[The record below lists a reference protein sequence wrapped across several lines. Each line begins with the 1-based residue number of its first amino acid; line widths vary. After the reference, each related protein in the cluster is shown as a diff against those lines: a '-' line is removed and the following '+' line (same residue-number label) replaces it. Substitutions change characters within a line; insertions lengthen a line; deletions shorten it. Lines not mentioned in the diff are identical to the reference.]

1 MTSDRVIIVRIS
13 GIGFQGDKFE
23 PLTLTSRPLSYLQS
37 TAIEGVVTELTTQMS
52 SEIGIFSSMGSDPTT
67 TFSILANT
75 QTLSVLMSRGATEV
89 RGVNN
94 QSIQTTAYVTP
105 NPTPTIKVTDA
116 STIADGNII
125 RINGAAYGVLASDGL
140 IPGEIQAVMAYG
152 SVPQPIPV
160 RTIGGEAV
168 GSTLYASYWQG
179 NEYPTGGAEQQA
191 VTISTVDIDAVSPA
205 AETVVF
211 RGVVSRVS
219 LQTSA
224 GTENQI
230 AVECMSLMGVI
241 KNAPWAPSSS
251 GLSVYVVPGY
261 KSRSDFSEAI
271 QQQYS
276 NRFFSGFMKVYPNLS
291 MTGPIFE
298 DTTNPYD
305 TRFGAMQIRSGPY
318 GGVSGIIEIEDSNVI
333 TVSATPID
341 PELDNMRANGFS
353 LVFNDGYYR
362 QYNDDDELDIALTE
376 GSISD
381 LRRARRDGIVTP
393 ISLQIDPAFTAQIAF
408 SAQDF
413 QIAIIDLIFGTY
425 NGDFTGASGVRAWG
439 MAAWIPFPLTDY
451 LQIIDLGSLNAAF
464 STDQMLRD
472 IPLCQMWNPITSTTE
487 SNIFILPVKPDGPK
501 TIGEVLDNIMK
512 NLGLFMVYDK
522 GRITFGRWACANPFP
537 TSINDSHF
545 AEPKVG
551 LSFDRA
557 NSIQS
562 VTVEYPAVITADNL
576 SMTKNPIANLERIIT
591 GAGKIVTVGSMMQ
604 QGTDYQ
610 AGTIQSFA
618 FQNGTD
624 MVLRYSQAAGIIEV
638 TLRNETKQ
646 LAIGEY
652 VAFTSLFIP
661 NGEGSMGVANAT
673 GIVLKATR
681 SWQTPT
687 SSYTLFLPGYLYA
700 ANRVSLVSV
709 SARVVAVAST
719 GVITI
724 EDNAFTLPA
733 PLAQLNAPASDP
745 EAFDQTLQRIVS
757 GVPKNYWCELYDQ
770 YGTPYGLTERLVNVG
785 STNLQFSGAGFDTA
799 IAGDIII
806 MQAATGLNVF
816 SGSVEDMEE
825 CWDAFQADTM
835 GLVDANDIFAYPW
848 SR

>member
-1 MTSDRVIIVRIS
+1 MSDRVIIVRIR
-13 GIGFQGDKFE
+13 GIGFSANKAY
-23 PLTLTSRPLSYLQS
+23 PLTLTSRSLSYLQG

-75 QTLSVLMSRGATEV
+75 QTLSVLMSRGAAEV
-89 RGVNN
+89 RGGNN

-105 NPTPTIKVTDA
+105 SPTPTIKVTDA
-116 STIADGNII
+116 STIAEDDII
-125 RINGAAYGVLASDGL
+125 RINGAAYRVVTSDGL
-140 IPGEIQAVMAYG
+140 SPGEITAEMVYG
-152 SVPQPIPV
+152 SVPQPIPA
-160 RTIGGEAV
+160 RSIGGETI

-179 NEYPTGGAEQQA
+179 LEYPTGGAEQQA
-191 VTISTVDIDAVSPA
+191 VTISTVDIDAVSTA

-241 KNAPWAPSSS
+241 KNAPWAPSSA

-261 KSRSDFSEAI
+261 GKRSAFSDAI
-271 QQQYS
+271 ERRYS
-276 NRFFSGFMKVYPNLS
+276 NRFFSGVMKVYTNLD

-298 DTTNPYD
+298 STTTAYD

-318 GGVSGIIEIEDSNVI
+318 GGVSGIIDVEDGNVI

-341 PELDNMRANGFS
+341 PELDDMRANGFD

-362 QYNDDDELDIALTE
+362 QYNDDDELNIALTE
-376 GSISD
+376 GSVSD
-381 LRRARRDGIVTP
+381 LLSARRDGVTTP
-393 ISLQIDPAFTAQIAF
+393 IALQIDPAFTAQIAF

-413 QIAIIDLIFGTY
+413 QVAIIDLIFGTY
-425 NGDFTGASGVRAWG
+425 NSDFTGVSGVRSWG
-439 MAAWIPFPLTDY
+439 MAAWIPFPSTDI
-451 LQIIDLGSLNAAF
+451 LEIIDLGSLNAAF
-464 STDQMLRD
+464 NTEQMSTD
-472 IPLCQMWNPITSTTE
+472 IPLCQMWNPLTSASEPNT
-487 SNIFILPVKPDGPK
+487 FILPVKPDGPK

-522 GRITFGRWACANPFP
+522 GRISFGRWASTNSFP
-537 TSINDSHF
+537 TLINDTDF

-562 VTVEYPAVITADNL
+562 VTVEYPAVISADKL
-576 SMTKNPIANLERIIT
+576 SMTKNPIANVERIIT

-604 QGTDYQ
+604 QGAEYQ
-610 AGTIQSFA
+610 AGTIGSFA

-638 TLRNETKQ
+638 TLRNETKE
-646 LAIGEY
+646 LSIGEY
-652 VAFTSLFIP
+652 VAFSSAFIP
-661 NGEGSMGVANAT
+661 NGAGSMGVGNAT

-687 SSYTLFLPGYLYA
+687 TSYTLFLPGYLYA
-700 ANRVSLVSV
+700 LNRISLVSV
-709 SARVVAVAST
+709 SGRVIISPST
-719 GVITI
+719 GIIQI
-724 EDNAFTLPA
+724 EENAFTLPFDF
-733 PLAQLNAPASDP
+733 AQLNAPTTDA
-745 EAFDQTLQRIVS
+745 EAFKQSLQRLPIGSVFIR
-757 GVPKNYWCELYDQ
+757 CALYDE
-770 YGTPYGLTERLVNVG
+770 YGTPYNLTNKLLDVNLPDELEFG
-785 STNLQFSGAGFDTA
+785 NGDFDGAV
-799 IAGDIII
+799 AGDIII
-806 MQAATGLNVF
+806 MDFATSAF
-816 SGSVEDMEE
+816 DQYPEDLQE

-835 GLVDANDIFAYPW
+835 GLVNADDIFAYPW